1 MGREKSPAGG
11 PPGPPRAT
19 SPRQSSISSG
29 RTPAGSGKSS
39 RSTRRSRSGREEGQI
54 LLVVCLAL
62 LPGDESGSERP
73 PQLGFRRH
81 EEGEAELFLER
92 PARAGVFR
100 HPPPPDR

>member
-1 MGREKSPAGG
+1 MPRSARPGR
-11 PPGPPRAT
+11 PRAT
-19 SPRQSSISSG
+19 STRQSSISSG

-39 RSTRRSRSGREEGQI
+39 RFTRRSRSGREEGQI

-73 PQLGFRRH
+73 RQLGFHRH

-92 PARAGVFR
+92 AGGGGGFG
-100 HPPPPDR
+100 DAACDEGGGGG